1 MIYCSHDS
9 RILKMEDMKINSKID
24 YKRKRVMSGNEPHR
38 LLKMIQEQALQES
51 VTDSIQE
58 RTEVNI

>member
-1 MIYCSHDS
+1 M
-9 RILKMEDMKINSKID
+9 KKMKINSKDD
-24 YKRKRVMSGNEPHR
+24 YKRNRVMSGNEPHR

-58 RTEVNI
+58 RTEVKK